1 MQEIDE
7 YGVDPA
13 TPIYD
18 IDDDPSVLPMRDK
31 GGHTGRSGSY
41 EVYCDQP
48 QEQDEVLVVSMPETV
63 VNVHAVV
70 VESLD
75 TLPANHAVEGPRRLD
90 DLAVEAEV
98 LKINVPIVAELEQ
111 LKHVQAR
118 AHIARVHA
126 AAHQIE
132 DSGKKEEANSNKS
145 QTVEDDLQKD

>member
-18 IDDDPSVLPMRDK
+18 IDDDPSVLPMRDE
-31 GGHTGRSGSY
+31 GGHTGCSGSY

-48 QEQDEVLVVSMPETV
+48 QEQDEVFVIAMPETV

-70 VESLD
+70 VEFLD
-75 TLPANHAVEGPRRLD
+75 TLPADHAVKGPRRLD

-111 LKHVQAR
+111 LKHVQA
-118 AHIARVHA
+118 
-126 AAHQIE
+126 
-132 DSGKKEEANSNKS
+132 
-145 QTVEDDLQKD
+145 